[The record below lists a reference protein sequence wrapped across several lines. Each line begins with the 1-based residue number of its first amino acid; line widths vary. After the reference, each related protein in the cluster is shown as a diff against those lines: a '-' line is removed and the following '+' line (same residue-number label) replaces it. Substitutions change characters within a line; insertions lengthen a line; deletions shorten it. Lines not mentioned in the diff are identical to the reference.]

1 MMPNNYNSFDEIDNQ
16 LKILSLERQIYKERI
31 KLTLKSS
38 KMNFNAINIKN
49 EIKRALQ
56 EQLLTFV
63 MNNLVKRFR

>member
-1 MMPNNYNSFDEIDNQ
+1 MPNNYNSFDEIDNQ